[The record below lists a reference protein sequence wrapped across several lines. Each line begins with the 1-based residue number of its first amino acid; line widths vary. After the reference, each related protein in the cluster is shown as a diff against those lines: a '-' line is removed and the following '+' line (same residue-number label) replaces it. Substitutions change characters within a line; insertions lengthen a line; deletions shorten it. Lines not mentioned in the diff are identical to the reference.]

1 MLRLGERRDVVFVPR
16 PTDAASL
23 AFLLLGVAA
32 FAAAVASALRNDGLN
47 APRDGREGA
56 FVPKESGGE
65 AGLGAAFFAVSRI
78 FFIREREGRVVLMVL
93 VDAPLDDPYL
103 VRGDLGGRAL
113 LLLLGVG
120 VRLTAIL
127 ILPMNNYMFTRRGC
141 GQKGLNVRRTKKPHP
156 YIKYSIEPIIPTV
169 FIRKERTKE
178 KKFL

>member
-1 MLRLGERRDVVFVPR
+1 MLRRGERRDVVFVPR

-23 AFLLLGVAA
+23 AFFLLGVAA
-32 FAAAVASALRNDGLN
+32 FAAAVLSALRNDALN
-47 APRDGREGA
+47 VPRDGREGGIA
-56 FVPKESGGE
+56 PKESGGE
-65 AGLGAAFFAVSRI
+65 AGLGLAFFAVSRT
-78 FFIREREGRVVLMVL
+78 FFIREREGRVALMVL
-93 VDAPLDDPYL
+93 VGAPLDDIYL
-103 VRGDLGGRAL
+103 VTGDLGGRAL
-113 LLLLGVG
+113 LFLLGVG

-127 ILPMNNYMFTRRGC
+127 ILPMNNYMFTGRGC